1 MAKIEKRLHVTPF
14 EVRDNGVG
22 HGMTFTGYAA
32 IYNSPSEPLP
42 FTEKIAPGAFTR
54 SLRARND
61 IKLLF
66 NHDSGQVLGS
76 TRAGTL
82 RLEETAKGLLATA
95 DLPDTNMG
103 RDAAYLIK
111 RGDIDSMSFGFSVPP
126 GGDTWSADGS
136 QRTLDSVRL
145 HEVSIVAFPAY
156 SETAGKMMVRNM
168 DIAAK
173 RANVSPDVLADVMLK
188 LEVGDELTASDA
200 EVLNAVITKL
210 SPQPEAVEEE
220 VVEET
225 TEEAAEEVIVEPD
238 LSVGMLELKKKK
250 LEQLL
255 KRI

>member
-1 MAKIEKRLHVTPF
+1 
-14 EVRDNGVG
+14 
-22 HGMTFTGYAA
+22 
-32 IYNSPSEPLP
+32 
-42 FTEKIAPGAFTR
+42 
-54 SLRARND
+54 
-61 IKLLF
+61 
-66 NHDSGQVLGS
+66 
-76 TRAGTL
+76 
-82 RLEETAKGLLATA
+82 
-95 DLPDTNMG
+95 
-103 RDAAYLIK
+103 
-111 RGDIDSMSFGFSVPP
+111 
-126 GGDTWSADGS
+126 
-136 QRTLDSVRL
+136 
-145 HEVSIVAFPAY
+145 VAFPAY

-238 LSVGMLELKKKK
+238 LSAGMLELKKKK

>member
-22 HGMTFTGYAA
+22 QGMTFTGYAA
-32 IYNSPSEPLP
+32 IYNSASEPLP
-42 FTEKIAPGAFTR
+42 FREKIAPGAFTR

-61 IKLLF
+61 IKLLW

-111 RGDIDSMSFGFSVPP
+111 RGDIDSMSFGFSVPA
-126 GGDTWSADGS
+126 GGDSWSADGS
-136 QRTLDSVRL
+136 ERTLESVRL

-156 SETAGKMMVRNM
+156 SETAGKTMVRNM

-173 RANVSPDVLADVMLK
+173 RANVSPDALADVMLK
-188 LEVGDELTASDA
+188 LEVGDELTESDA

-210 SPQPEAVEEE
+210 TPQPESVAEE
-220 VVEET
+220 VVEEAS
-225 TEEAAEEVIVEPD
+225 EEASEEVTVETD
-238 LSVGMLELKKKK
+238 LSAGMLELKKKK